1 MNDRLIATLWR
12 LGAFVSVCLLGF
24 FVLIA
29 VFGQLRF
36 EPQKS
41 FTAEFTN
48 VGGLKGGD
56 FVRIAGVE
64 VGKVKKL
71 TIKPDASVAVTFG
84 VDDSVLLTNDSR
96 AVIKYDNLYGD
107 RFLAL
112 EQGHEGGA
120 PLKPGAL
127 IPIERTSPAL
137 DLDTLIGGFRPLF
150 RALDPDQ
157 VNALSSQLIQAFQGQ
172 GETISSLLAQTST
185 LTNTLADRD
194 QLVKDV
200 ITNLNT
206 VFTSLGDSNEEFGQA
221 IDKIAS
227 LTNTLADRKD
237 DISNSVAYANA
248 ASSSVADFLARS
260 RPALQKIVH
269 ETDRTSTLI
278 MNDHDYVDNLINTL
292 PDAYKALG
300 RQGLYGDWFAF
311 YICDVIFKVNGKGG
325 QPVYIKAASQTTG
338 RCAPR

>member
-1 MNDRLIATLWR
+1 MKDRLTATLWR
-12 LGAFVSVCLLGF
+12 LGAFVGVCLLGL

-36 EPQKS
+36 EPQHT

-71 TIKPDASVAVTFG
+71 VIKPDASVAVTFG
-84 VDDSVLLTNDSR
+84 VADSILLTDGSR
-96 AVIKYDNLYGD
+96 ALIRYDNLYGD
-107 RFLAL
+107 RYLAV
-112 EQGHEGGA
+112 EQGHDGGA
-120 PLKPGAL
+120 PLKPGGL
-127 IPIERTSPAL
+127 IPVERTSPAL

-172 GETISSLLAQTST
+172 GDTIGSLLAQTSG

-194 QLVKDV
+194 QLIGDV
-200 ITNLNT
+200 VTNLNT
-206 VFTSLGDSNEEFGQA
+206 VFTSLGDSNEEFSQA

-227 LTNTLADRKD
+227 LTEALAERKK

-248 ASSSVADFLARS
+248 ASGSLADFLGRS
-260 RPALQKIVH
+260 RPALQKVIH
-269 ETDRTSTLI
+269 ETDRTSTI
-278 MNDHDYVDNLINTL
+278 VMNDRDYVDDLINTL

-311 YICDVIFKVNGKGG
+311 YICEAIIKVNGKGG

-338 RCAPR
+338 RCTPR

>member
-1 MNDRLIATLWR
+1 MKDRLVATLWR
-12 LGAFVSVCLLGF
+12 LGAFVTVCLFGL

-29 VFGQLRF
+29 VFAQLRF
-36 EPQKS
+36 DPQYTFS
-41 FTAEFTN
+41 AVFTN

-71 TIKPDASVAVTFG
+71 VIKPDASVAVTFG
-84 VDDSVLLTNDSR
+84 IDDSVLLTESSR
-96 AVIKYDNLYGD
+96 AAVRYDNLYGD
-107 RFLAL
+107 RYLAL
-112 EQGHEGGA
+112 EQGHGDGE
-120 PLKPGAL
+120 PLKAGAT
-127 IPIERTSPAL
+127 IPLGRTSPAL

-157 VNALSSQLIQAFQGQ
+157 VNALSFQLIQAFQGQ
-172 GETISSLLAQTST
+172 GETIGSLLAQTSG

-194 QLVKDV
+194 QLIGDV

-206 VFTSLGDSNEEFGQA
+206 VFTSLGDSNKDFAQA

-227 LTNTLADRKD
+227 LTDALADRRE

-248 ASSSVADFLARS
+248 ASGSVADFLARS

-269 ETDRTSTLI
+269 ETDRTSTI
-278 MNDHDYVDNLINTL
+278 VMNDHDYVDNLINTL

-311 YICDVIFKVNGKGG
+311 YICEAIIKVNGKGG

-338 RCAPR
+338 RCTPR

>member
-1 MNDRLIATLWR
+1 MNQRLRATIWR
-12 LGAFVSVCLLGF
+12 LGAFVSVCLLGL
-24 FVLIA
+24 FVTIA

-36 EPQKS
+36 EAQHS

-48 VGGLKGGD
+48 VGGLKSGD

-71 TIKPDASVAVTFG
+71 AIQPDATVAVTFG
-84 VDDSVLLTNDSR
+84 VEDSVVLTEGSR
-96 AVIKYDNLYGD
+96 VAIRYDNLYGD
-107 RFLAL
+107 RYLAL
-112 EQGHEGGA
+112 ERGSGGNA
-120 PLKPGAL
+120 ILKPDAT
-127 IPIERTSPAL
+127 IPVSRTAPAL

-172 GETISSLLAQTST
+172 GETIGSLLAQMSA
-185 LTNTLADRD
+185 LTNTLAD
-194 QLVKDV
+194 QGELVGDV

-206 VFTSLGDSNEEFGQA
+206 VFGSLSDNNEEFGQA
-221 IDKIAS
+221 VDNIAA
-227 LTNTLADRKD
+227 LTEALADRKN
-237 DISNSVAYANA
+237 DIATSVAYANA
-248 ASSSVADFLARS
+248 AAGSVADLFART

-269 ETDRTSTLI
+269 ETDRTATIVL
-278 MNDHDYVDNLINTL
+278 NEHEYFDDLLNTL

-311 YICDVIFKVNGKGG
+311 YICEAIIKVNGKGG
-325 QPVYIKAASQTTG
+325 QPVYIKAAAQTSG
-338 RCAPR
+338 RCTPR